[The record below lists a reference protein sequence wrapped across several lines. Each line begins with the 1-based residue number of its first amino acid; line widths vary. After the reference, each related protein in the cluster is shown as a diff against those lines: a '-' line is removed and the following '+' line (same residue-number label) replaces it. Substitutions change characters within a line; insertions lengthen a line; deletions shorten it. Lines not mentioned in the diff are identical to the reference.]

1 MFTARSDRVLEKSL
15 RFVLK
20 GLKEYL
26 EDVREKRP
34 IDSMQKTA
42 VLGSLHVTGIV
53 VQLET

>member
-1 MFTARSDRVLEKSL
+1 VFTARSDRVLEKSL